1 MLLGDKFEIFILIR
15 GQDNE
20 LISEAEMVVIFVCI
34 YNFEASHTSSLN
46 YVLSA

>member
-1 MLLGDKFEIFILIR
+1 MFGEKLEIFILIR